1 MGLAHTNGQ
10 HHQHQLRIAVAP
22 QSTGHHHEISLETPG
37 PGTHERPASPAS
49 AANCF
54 WPRNQQVIIT
64 RSAWK
69 HLGLAHTNGQ
79 HHQHQL
85 RIALAPHEISLETLG
100 PGTHER
106 PASPASAANCF
117 WPRSQQV
124 IITRSAWK
132 HTNGQHHQHQLRIVI
147 TRSAWKHLGLAHT
160 NGQHQLRIA
169 LAPQSTGHHN
179 EISSE
184 TLGPGTHERPA
195 SPASAANCFGP
206 AINRTSSRDQ
216 LGNTWAWHTR
226 TAGITS
232 ISCELLLAPQSI
244 GHHHEIRLETLG
256 PGTHERPAS
265 PASAANCFGPA
276 INRSSSRDQLGNT
289 WAWHT
294 RTASISCELLLAPQS
309 TGHHHEI
316 SLETLG
322 PGTHERPASPA
333 SAANCF
339 GPAINRTSSRDQLG
353 NTLAPKSTS
362 QHNEHQH

>member
-79 HHQHQL
+79 QHQHQL
-85 RIALAPHEISLETLG
+85 RIALA
-100 PGTHER
+100 

-132 HTNGQHHQHQLRIVI
+132 HLGLAHTNGQHHQHQLRIVI

-179 EISSE
+179 EISRKH
-184 TLGPGTHERPA
+184 LGLAHTNGQHHQH
-195 SPASAANCFGP
+195 
-206 AINRTSSRDQ
+206 Q
-216 LGNTWAWHTR
+216 LRIA
-226 TAGITS
+226 
-232 ISCELLLAPQSI
+232 
-244 GHHHEIRLETLG
+244 
-256 PGTHERPAS
+256 
-265 PASAANCFGPA
+265 
-276 INRSSSRDQLGNT
+276 
-289 WAWHT
+289 
-294 RTASISCELLLAPQS
+294 LAPQS

-339 GPAINRTSSRDQLG
+339 GIIGHHHESDWKHLGLAHTNGQHHQHQLRIAQSTDHHQISELLWPRNQQVIITRSAWKHLGLAHTNDQHHQHQLPIALAPQSTGHHHEISLETLWPRSQQVSTTSISIEECGSGADERPTSRDQSRIAV
-353 NTLAPKSTS
+353 APQSTD
-362 QHNEHQH
+362 QHHVH